1 MRVGT
6 GCAVGSRLISNRET
20 SLALGLDPDWLTG
33 HTGVQTRCALGDAES
48 IDKLSCAAI
57 REALGS
63 LRLHPSDLG
72 SETVLLHIQS
82 GGYRVMTPP
91 TVTKLAAELGMHTV
105 RCIGIDG
112 ACAETIGMFEI
123 AQQYLMMS
131 GLQRAIVSAAADF
144 TEFIDATD
152 RDTAGLFGVGAG
164 AAVMDMTTGAMPTVW
179 KVKARTW
186 SEHSALAEIKAHKFQ
201 ASGDVVI
208 GTFGFY
214 SMRGRELA
222 LVALRL
228 VPELVVELCQEVG
241 WRLDDIDLLIA
252 HQPNPRMLR
261 AGFKR
266 LGMNEARTITLSDKM
281 GNMGPASLLVAL
293 DHARRNGRLD
303 TGTRVLLLSFG
314 VGFSAGAIALEW
326 P

>member
-6 GCAVGSRLISNRET
+6 GCAVGSQLINNQEVSA
-20 SLALGLDPDWLTG
+20 ALGLAPDWLYK
-33 HTGVQTRCALGDAES
+33 HTGVRTRRVLSDAES
-48 IDKLSCAAI
+48 IDEMSCASI
-57 REALGS
+57 REALDS
-63 LRLHPSDLG
+63 AQLRPADLG
-72 SETVLLHIQS
+72 SETLLLHIQS

-91 TVTKLAAELGMHTV
+91 TVTRLAAELGMHTV

-112 ACAETIGMFEI
+112 ACAETISMFEI
-123 AQQYLMMS
+123 AQQYLLMS
-131 GLQRAIVSAAADF
+131 GLDRAIVSAAADF
-144 TEFIDATD
+144 TEFIDVTD

-164 AAVMDMTTGAMPTVW
+164 AAVIDITTGAMPTVW

-186 SEHSALAEIKAHKFQ
+186 SEHTTLAEIRAHKFE
-201 ASGDVVI
+201 ASGEAVI

-228 VPELVVELCQEVG
+228 VPELVSDLCEEVG
-241 WRLDDIDLLIA
+241 WRSDDVDLLIA

-266 LGMNEARTITLSDKM
+266 LGINEDRTIVLSDQM

-293 DHARRNGRLD
+293 DHACRNGKL
-303 TGTRVLLLSFG
+303 GAGMRVLFVSFG
-314 VGFSAGAIALEW
+314 VGFSAGAMALEW